1 MVQQQSALLPVHCLC
16 TACALPVHRDVLRS
30 VHVLRMC
37 MCSTVCMCTAC
48 ACAHVPL
55 PLHVQ
60 VRQHERD
67 RQSRDQ
73 REREAEL
80 STPLQQQAVVKA
92 QASRSIIGR

>member
-1 MVQQQSALLPVHCLC
+1 M
-16 TACALPVHRDVLRS
+16 D
-30 VHVLRMC
+30 
-37 MCSTVCMCTAC
+37 
-48 ACAHVPL
+48 
-55 PLHVQ
+55 LHVQ

-67 RQSRDQ
+67 RQNRDQ

>member
-30 VHVLRMC
+30 VHVLRM
-37 MCSTVCMCTAC
+37 CMCTAC

-92 QASRSIIGR
+92 QASGSMVGR

>member
-1 MVQQQSALLPVHCLC
+1 MASGSGAVVAQRQRQCARGAAAERAA
-16 TACALPVHRDVLRS
+16 ACALPVHRDVLR
-30 VHVLRMC
+30 
-37 MCSTVCMCTAC
+37 TCMCTAC

-92 QASRSIIGR
+92 QASGSRVGR

>member
-1 MVQQQSALLPVHCLC
+1 MQALLGSGRCVPCV
-16 TACALPVHRDVLRS
+16 CAP
-30 VHVLRMC
+30 RMHDRGGVGWFGR
-37 MCSTVCMCTAC
+37 M
-48 ACAHVPL
+48 

-92 QASRSIIGR
+92 QASGSMVGR